1 MGGIVNKRRRSVY
14 PVLLQRQQIADSFSR
29 CLDKLGLERLPKPV
43 PSLATYMEAKRHSD
57 ESREL
62 ILQFKIVL
70 AISLTR
76 WLTG

>member
-57 ESREL
+57 ESRDDREE
-62 ILQFKIVL
+62 
-70 AISLTR
+70 
-76 WLTG
+76 